1 MRNASLED
9 CQLLAESE
17 ILQRDLFVAAKDQKD
32 HPKKREDCVQ
42 HEAGSVSA
50 SSLKIN
56 RLGDRWDLARHRPRS
71 DANVFGG
78 TLSRS
83 SSALVP
89 AMARCRAFSECSGS
103 CCVPDRDPGWP
114 MLPVSVDSP
123 RSDSPQPCG
132 QPKQQ
137 FPCPLAADREFDTD
151 TQRSFRQ
158 SIFGAT
164 STKFPARRWSP
175 LAPASFA
182 QAFWL
187 SPPIAVVGHR

>member
-1 MRNASLED
+1 
-9 CQLLAESE
+9 
-17 ILQRDLFVAAKDQKD
+17 
-32 HPKKREDCVQ
+32 
-42 HEAGSVSA
+42 
-50 SSLKIN
+50 
-56 RLGDRWDLARHRPRS
+56 
-71 DANVFGG
+71 
-78 TLSRS
+78 
-83 SSALVP
+83 
-89 AMARCRAFSECSGS
+89 MARCRAFSECSGS

-137 FPCPLAADREFDTD
+137 FPCALDADREFDTD

-175 LAPASFA
+175 LA
-182 QAFWL
+182 QHL
-187 SPPIAVVGHR
+187 SPKLFGSRRQSPSLVIVELETPVTHLFSKDPILLDQI